1 MGEHIEL
8 SKRLNQLESAHAKHG
23 AKLENVDVNLEKLSN
38 AYSDMAKTTA
48 RLVAHQ
54 EEQVRMSQQMR
65 ELQQEQYS
73 QSTQIALLQQS
84 VGPLRTMEKQLNS
97 NTGVSNATKWV
108 AGVVISAVIAALAI
122 GLRGVFGG

>member
-54 EEQVRMSQQMR
+54 EEQARMSQQMR
-65 ELQQEQYS
+65 ELQQEQSS

-84 VGPLRTMEKQLNS
+84 VEPLRSMEKQLNS
-97 NTGVSNATKWV
+97 NTGVSNATKWA
-108 AGVVISAVIAALAI
+108 AGVVISAVIAALTI
-122 GLRGVFGG
+122 GLRSVFGG

>member
-1 MGEHIEL
+1 MEEHIEL

-54 EEQVRMSQQMR
+54 EEVTRLGQQMR
-65 ELQQEQYS
+65 DAQQEQAR
-73 QSTQIALLQQS
+73 QATDIALLQKD
-84 VGPLRTMEKQLNS
+84 VEPLGEMKQQLTS
-97 NTGVSNATKWV
+97 NTGVSNATKWLATAV
-108 AGVVISAVIAALAI
+108 LTAVIGAFAYGI
-122 GLRGVFGG
+122 RGIFGE

>member
-84 VGPLRTMEKQLNS
+84 VEPLRTMEKQLNS